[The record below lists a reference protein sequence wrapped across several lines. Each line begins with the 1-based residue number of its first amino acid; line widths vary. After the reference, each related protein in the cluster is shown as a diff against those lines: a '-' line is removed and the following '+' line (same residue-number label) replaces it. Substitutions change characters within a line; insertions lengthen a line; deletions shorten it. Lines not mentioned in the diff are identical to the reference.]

1 MKKRKRPRQFQ
12 YLDQQIAESYYSD
25 LMGGLPEGGSTTERY
40 SDSAQKDRRL
50 GWKGSGLGR
59 TEGTEESSEDRE
71 NFRLT
76 PEGIFKRLHNELDRE
91 TEEGKILI
99 YLDALNGEGWN
110 ELEDGDI
117 VQITGTIKIPEVL
130 KAMEAAKGMEQFLPY
145 LDLLGDISGEDLDI
159 GGNEKAMISGLS
171 GFGQAIDSQDST
183 ILIVELSKSPRYRFV
198 AKIKKECLKVNTA
211 DLEGEAKVVGTINRK
226 INKGDPPIGLEQLIP
241 EFGSIREL
249 QNTPTPPANRA
260 DRRAAKKGK
269 GKETE
274 EDPFSVGFPAA
285 TLTPIGIFR

>member
-260 DRRAAKKGK
+260 DRRAAKKGE